1 MPPVP
6 EVAAAWVNIAE
17 ALLIGLL
24 IGVQRETDRH
34 EKHAGL
40 RDFIVIGF
48 AGGLCAFVQQVALT
62 VAVLAG
68 LTVLIAVFRWQH
80 PERTG
85 VTTELSAI
93 ATFLLA
99 YVAGLHHH
107 PHASPIAVGLAILL
121 VFFLEAKQALDTF
134 VTQTISPEE
143 FNGTLRFLAV
153 ILVVYPILPDA
164 AYGPY
169 EFFNPQKIWLFII
182 LVSSISYVGYFFQKF
197 LGAERGLLYTSLL
210 GGLASTTA
218 ATSAFA
224 KDCAEDP
231 ERHNAYAFAAV
242 LANSVQF
249 PRLLILI
256 VLISPALARAA
267 APMLLAMTAAG
278 LVVAVLFRRFGAAG
292 TAGPTKMQLRN
303 PFRFLAA
310 LEFGL
315 LFAFVR
321 FLTRFATTEFGG
333 QAIYGASFVGGAM
346 DTDAVVLSLPG
357 LIQNQTVTLS
367 TAVAAILIAIA
378 ANALVKTG
386 IAFGSRCLPFSRAVL
401 IGFAAM
407 IAAGALAVYG
417 TARS

>member
-1 MPPVP
+1 MPLVSD
-6 EVAAAWVNIAE
+6 VAAAWVNIAE

-24 IGVQRETDRH
+24 IGIQRETDRA

-40 RDFIVIGF
+40 RDFLVLGL
-48 AGGLCAFVQQVALT
+48 AGGLCAFVSQIGLT
-62 VAVLAG
+62 IAVLMG
-68 LTVLIAVFRWQH
+68 LTVLIALFRWQH

-85 VTTELSAI
+85 VTTELAAI

-121 VFFLEAKQALDTF
+121 VFFLEAKPALDKF
-134 VTQTISPEE
+134 VTQTISHEE
-143 FNGTLRFLAV
+143 FNGTLRFLAI
-153 ILVVYPILPDA
+153 ILVVYPVLPDV

-169 EFFNPQKIWLFII
+169 DFFNPSKIWLFII
-182 LVSSISYVGYFFQKF
+182 LVSSISYIGYFFQKF
-197 LGAERGLLYTSLL
+197 LGSEKGLLYTSVL

-224 KDCAEDP
+224 KDCADDTS
-231 ERHNAYAFAAV
+231 RHRLYAFAAV

-256 VLISPALARAA
+256 AIVSPALARAS
-267 APMLLAMTAAG
+267 APMLLAMTVAG
-278 LVVAVLFRRFGAAG
+278 LAAAVVLRRLASGG
-292 TAGPTKMQLRN
+292 QPEPTQMQLRN

-321 FLTRFATTEFGG
+321 FLTRYATTEFGG
-333 QAIYGASFVGGAM
+333 QAIFAASFVGGAM
-346 DTDAVVLSLPG
+346 DTDAVVLSMPG
-357 LIQNQTVTLS
+357 LILNQTLALNV
-367 TAVAAILIAIA
+367 AVAAMLVAIA
-378 ANALVKTG
+378 ANALIKTG
-386 IAFGSRCLPFSRAVL
+386 IAFNSRCRPFSLAVAA
-401 IGFAAM
+401 GFAAM
-407 IAAGALAVYG
+407 LLTGAAVLYA
-417 TARS
+417 TRS